1 MKMKTINNS
10 SIRVFLCHASNDKFF
25 VRELYK
31 KLIKNKFDVWFD
43 EEQLLPGQN
52 WDKEIQNAVRLA
64 DVAIICLSSQSVTKE
79 GYIQKEIKVALDI
92 ADEKPE
98 GAIFIIPIRIEDCA
112 VPERIK
118 HWQWIDLFSLESE
131 IDNNNYEKLV
141 KSLELRAKQK
151 ETSFSSLDYKGKC
164 FTPYPFFF
172 MPSRAWIFP
181 NYRNILNKIDLLV
194 FDENE
199 IEKLKNKLEAT
210 LSSLNTPA
218 TVVKIRTG
226 PRIIR
231 FEVEPLFKIENVKVN
246 VSDISAVINDI
257 AMSLSVKDVQVNSI
271 SDRSYISIDI
281 FHKEKIDVNLLE
293 ILVSSDYLKKQKPLT
308 VILGREIDGRPLF
321 INLSTFP
328 NILIGGAT
336 HSGKSTC
343 LMGCIYSLL
352 VNNSPNEVK
361 ILFVDI
367 RGVEFSIFFDIP
379 HLLSSIINDKDTVIS
394 AFDWLLSEA
403 NERKRLFSKLGA
415 QNIEEY
421 NSQAQFEE
429 KLSFIV
435 VFISELSD
443 LIIPSSDKLQGL
455 ISKISGS
462 AKITGIHLIAT
473 TQQLASEAIIDLKPN
488 FQNRIALKTAS
499 ASDSVSIINRP
510 GAEKLFGYGD
520 MLFQSA
526 NNSEPVRLQ
535 GVLISEDETTR
546 LVDFWKSQSA

>member
-1 MKMKTINNS
+1 
-10 SIRVFLCHASNDKFF
+10 
-25 VRELYK
+25 
-31 KLIKNKFDVWFD
+31 
-43 EEQLLPGQN
+43 
-52 WDKEIQNAVRLA
+52 
-64 DVAIICLSSQSVTKE
+64 
-79 GYIQKEIKVALDI
+79 
-92 ADEKPE
+92 
-98 GAIFIIPIRIEDCA
+98 
-112 VPERIK
+112 
-118 HWQWIDLFSLESE
+118 
-131 IDNNNYEKLV
+131 
-141 KSLELRAKQK
+141 
-151 ETSFSSLDYKGKC
+151 
-164 FTPYPFFF
+164 
-172 MPSRAWIFP
+172 
-181 NYRNILNKIDLLV
+181 
-194 FDENE
+194 
-199 IEKLKNKLEAT
+199 

-271 SDRSYISIDI
+271 SDRSYIGIDI

-321 INLSTFP
+321 INLSTSP